1 MASNLFRLLS
11 KTPLADSLAVYQG
24 SRGSVIKKTIELCVF
39 ALALP
44 VLGLLLFKQNP
55 FALGTGFSWLA
66 FLPVIFAARYG
77 SLWGAACALLASAV
91 FLLPIEANAALS
103 GLVMTQAMIGM
114 VALCVV
120 VGDTS
125 NGWRTRSRQ
134 SDAENIYLRH
144 RLKEFSN
151 DYHVLKVSHGH
162 LEEHMAGQR
171 MSLRQALQQIRPLL
185 NTHEDG
191 LEAGQE
197 LMAIFGQFCSVQV
210 AGLYAMKSDTVIN
223 AKAVATIGNMQ
234 ELPQFDPILKLALKT
249 RQLVSVKLESHALE
263 RHAGGLLAVVPI
275 VDSHGK
281 LHGVLAVRDMHF
293 MAFQQENLNTLSLL
307 GGHIGDLLTR
317 AGGVNQSKTANFLAE
332 LDNALRFARENSVQS
347 SLVVLNLAEF
357 EHTGALGEF
366 LTRNIRSLDSAW
378 VTSNA
383 DGQTSIVVLLP
394 LVTEA
399 QCDAYLRRVAVA
411 VLEKFSLDFNDA
423 IADVGLKQISRG
435 DTRASC
441 LAFISD
447 ESGGLQSDVT
457 EETLSDTEVA

>member
-11 KTPLADSLAVYQG
+11 KTPLADSLATYRG
-24 SRGSVIKKTIELCVF
+24 SRRGVLKKTIELCVF
-39 ALALP
+39 ALTLP
-44 VLGLLLFKQNP
+44 ALGLIFFDQNP
-55 FALGTGFSWLA
+55 FAMGSGFSWLA
-66 FLPVIFAARYG
+66 FLPVIFASRYG
-77 SLWGAACALLASAV
+77 SLWGAACALMASFV
-91 FLLPIEANAALS
+91 FLLPIEANALISAS
-103 GLVMTQAMIGM
+103 AMTQAMIGM

-134 SDAENIYLRH
+134 SDAENTYLRH

-185 NTHEDG
+185 NTRADG

-197 LMAIFGQFCSVQV
+197 LMAVFGQFCSVQV
-210 AGLYAMKSDTVIN
+210 AGLYAMQSDSVIDT
-223 AKAVATIGNMQ
+223 KPVATIGNMQ
-234 ELPQFDPILKLALKT
+234 ELPQFDPLLKMALKT
-249 RQLVSVKLESHALE
+249 RDLVSVKLESHALE

-317 AGGVNQSKTANFLAE
+317 AGGVGQSKTANFLAD
-332 LDNALRFARENSVQS
+332 LDNAIRFARENSVQS
-347 SLVVLNLAEF
+347 SLVVMTLENFEQTAEL
-357 EHTGALGEF
+357 TEF

-378 VTSNA
+378 IPPDNT
-383 DGQTSIVVLLP
+383 GQPSIAVLLP
-394 LVTEA
+394 LVSEA
-399 QCDAYLRRVAVA
+399 QCDAYLRRVGVA
-411 VLEKFSLDFNDA
+411 VLDKFSLDFNDV
-423 IADVGLKQISRG
+423 ITDVVIKQISVR

-441 LAFISD
+441 LSFICD
-447 ESGGLQSDVT
+447 QSGADAVQ
-457 EETLSDTEVA
+457 VA

>member
-1 MASNLFRLLS
+1 MASQILRLLS
-11 KTPLADSLAVYQG
+11 KTPLADSLATY
-24 SRGSVIKKTIELCVF
+24 RGNRRSTLKKSVELVVF

-44 VLGLLLFKQNP
+44 LLGLLFFSQNP
-55 FALGTGFSWLA
+55 FGVGSGFLWLA

-77 SLWGAACALLASAV
+77 SLWGSACALLASMV
-91 FLLPIEANAALS
+91 FLLPVEANAAIS
-103 GLVMTQAMIGM
+103 ASMMTQAMIGM

-125 NGWRTRSRQ
+125 TGWRTRSRQ
-134 SDAENIYLRH
+134 SDAENTYLRH

-185 NTHEDG
+185 NTRSDG

-210 AGLYAMKSDTVIN
+210 AGLYAMKSESVID
-223 AKAVATIGNMQ
+223 AKPVATIGNMQ
-234 ELPQFDPILKLALKT
+234 ELPQFDPLLKLALKT
-249 RQLVSVKLESHALE
+249 RELVSVKLESHALE

-317 AGGVNQSKTANFLAE
+317 SGGVGQSKTANFMAD
-332 LDNALRFARENSVQS
+332 LDNAIRFARENSVQS
-347 SLVVLNLAEF
+347 SLVVMTFENFDRAAEIS
-357 EHTGALGEF
+357 EF
-366 LTRNIRSLDSAW
+366 LSRNIRSLDSAW
-378 VTSNA
+378 IPPSNTGETSL
-383 DGQTSIVVLLP
+383 VVLLP
-394 LVTEA
+394 LVSES
-399 QCDAYLRRVAVA
+399 QCDAYLRRVGVA
-411 VLEKFSLDFNDA
+411 ILDKYMLEFNDV
-423 IADVGLKQISRG
+423 ITDVVIKQINVR

-441 LAFISD
+441 LTFIS
-447 ESGGLQSDVT
+447 EHSAVPQA
-457 EETLSDTEVA
+457 EAA